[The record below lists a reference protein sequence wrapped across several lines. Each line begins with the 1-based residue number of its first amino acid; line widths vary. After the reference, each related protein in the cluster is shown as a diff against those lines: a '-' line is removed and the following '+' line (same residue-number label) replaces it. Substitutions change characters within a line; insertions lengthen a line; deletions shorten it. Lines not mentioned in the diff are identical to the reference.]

1 MTPTEIIAI
10 GAAAVSFGSM
20 CAAIVSAAFA
30 RKNAR
35 IAEQAKEQ
43 AKKAATLGQRT
54 EAINHIRNAM
64 YDTHKDGNIT
74 TKTTDSI
81 QRAAHLSRLVFNDSI
96 TQTVERAR
104 TISDRLQHTPSERQN
119 EQYEQ
124 DKDALKRCLDNALDL
139 MNKEAS
145 FSG

>member
-1 MTPTEIIAI
+1 
-10 GAAAVSFGSM
+10 
-20 CAAIVSAAFA
+20 
-30 RKNAR
+30 
-35 IAEQAKEQ
+35 
-43 AKKAATLGQRT
+43 
-54 EAINHIRNAM
+54 M

-104 TISDRLQHTPSERQN
+104 TISDRPQHTPSERQN